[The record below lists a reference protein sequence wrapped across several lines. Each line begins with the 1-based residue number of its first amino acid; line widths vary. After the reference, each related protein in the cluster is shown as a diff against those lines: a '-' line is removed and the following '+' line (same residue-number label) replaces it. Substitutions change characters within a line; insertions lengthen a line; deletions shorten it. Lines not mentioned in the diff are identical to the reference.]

1 MAKNRL
7 LPMESHPRGAAKD
20 LCSASSSFRE
30 QAYPPFAS
38 GTSGCAFAYISDRKD
53 GRAPSA
59 KLPEMAA
66 TGRRMR
72 PMTRS
77 HKRGWVSLAAFAA
90 LLLAGCRAQPGAEA
104 TFDKT
109 FAVNGPV
116 RIELTNGSGDAH
128 ISAGAPGEVRV
139 HGAIEVHAW
148 SEKSSQERAQEIAS
162 NPPLSQES
170 NLIRIG
176 GSGPANGNVSID
188 YTIVVPADAEIHA
201 ATGSGDVVVD
211 GIKGP
216 ANFVSGSGAITASNI
231 SGDVQAMTGSG
242 EIKLSQVQGQVQ
254 ATAGSGDITLEDVRN
269 QVRLHSG
276 SGDMEITNPAD
287 AVEASTGSGD
297 ITIKGASADLRLRTG
312 SGDVDIAGNPAGSNY
327 WDIRTSSGDVVL
339 QVPPSASFRLM
350 AHSNSGDI
358 DAAIPIVMEG
368 TTQKHELRARL
379 GDGKARVEVQTSS
392 GSVSLK

>member
-1 MAKNRL
+1 M
-7 LPMESHPRGAAKD
+7 P
-20 LCSASSSFRE
+20 AS
-30 QAYPPFAS
+30 Q
-38 GTSGCAFAYISDRKD
+38 
-53 GRAPSA
+53 
-59 KLPEMAA
+59 
-66 TGRRMR
+66 RRTQK
-72 PMTRS
+72 MTRLQ
-77 HKRGWVSLAAFAA
+77 KVACVSLAACTA
-90 LLLAGCRAQPGAEA
+90 LLVAGCRSQPSAEG

-109 FAVNGPV
+109 FTVNGPV

-139 HGAIEVHAW
+139 HGEIEVHSW
-148 SEKSSQERAQEIAS
+148 SEKNSQERAQEIAS

-176 GSGPANGNVSID
+176 GSGLHTSNVSID

-242 EIKLSQVQGQVQ
+242 GIKFSQVQGQVQ
-254 ATAGSGDITLEDVRN
+254 ATTGSGDITLEDVRN

-276 SGDMEITNPAD
+276 SGDMEITNPAG
-287 AVEASTGSGD
+287 ALEASTGSGD

-312 SGDVDIAGNPAGSNY
+312 SGDVDIEGNPAGSNY
-327 WDIRTSSGDVVL
+327 WDIRTSSGDVAL

-368 TTQKHELRARL
+368 TTQKHDLRARL

>member
-1 MAKNRL
+1 
-7 LPMESHPRGAAKD
+7 
-20 LCSASSSFRE
+20 
-30 QAYPPFAS
+30 
-38 GTSGCAFAYISDRKD
+38 
-53 GRAPSA
+53 
-59 KLPEMAA
+59 
-66 TGRRMR
+66 
-72 PMTRS
+72 MTRA
-77 HKRGWVSLAAFAA
+77 HKLGWISLAACAA
-90 LLLAGCRAQPGAEA
+90 LLLAGCRAQPSAEG
-104 TFDKT
+104 TLDKT
-109 FAVNGPV
+109 FEVDGPV

-128 ISAGAPGEVRV
+128 ISAGPPGEVRV
-139 HGAIEVHAW
+139 HGEIEVHSW
-148 SEKSSQERAQEIAS
+148 SEKSSQEHVQELEA

-176 GSGPANGNVSID
+176 GSGVHASNESID

-201 ATGSGDVVVD
+201 ATGSGDVEVD

-216 ANFVSGSGAITASNI
+216 ANFISGSGGISASNI
-231 SGDVQAMTGSG
+231 SGDVQALTGSG
-242 EIKLSQVQGQVQ
+242 SIQFSQVHGQVQ
-254 ATAGSGDITLEDVRN
+254 ATSGSGDITLDAIRN

-297 ITIKGASADLRLRTG
+297 ITIKGASADIRLRTA
-312 SGDVDIAGNPAGSNY
+312 SGDVTIEGNPEASNY
-327 WDIRTSSGDVVL
+327 WDIHTSSGDVVL
-339 QVPPSASFRLM
+339 QVSPSASFRLM
-350 AHSNSGDI
+350 ARSSSGDI

>member
-1 MAKNRL
+1 MPGPETANTKMMRT
-7 LPMESHPRGAAKD
+7 H
-20 LCSASSSFRE
+20 
-30 QAYPPFAS
+30 
-38 GTSGCAFAYISDRKD
+38 
-53 GRAPSA
+53 
-59 KLPEMAA
+59 KL
-66 TGRRMR
+66 
-72 PMTRS
+72 
-77 HKRGWVSLAAFAA
+77 GWISLAACAA
-90 LLLAGCRAQPGAEA
+90 FLLAGCRSQPGAEG

-109 FAVNGPV
+109 FTVNGPV

-139 HGAIEVHAW
+139 HGDIQVHSW
-148 SEKSSQERAQEIAS
+148 SSKSSQERMQELES

-176 GSGPANGNVSID
+176 GSGLHTSNVSID

-201 ATGSGDVVVD
+201 ATGSGDVAVD

-216 ANFVSGSGAITASNI
+216 ANFVSGSGAITASNV

-242 EIKLSQVQGQVQ
+242 ELKFSQVQGQVQ
-254 ATAGSGDITLEDVRN
+254 ATTGSGDITLDDVRN

-276 SGDMEITNPAD
+276 SGNMEISNPAD

-312 SGDVDIAGNPAGSNY
+312 SGGVLIEGNPAGSNY

-350 AHSNSGDI
+350 AHSSSGDI

>member
-1 MAKNRL
+1 M
-7 LPMESHPRGAAKD
+7 
-20 LCSASSSFRE
+20 
-30 QAYPPFAS
+30 
-38 GTSGCAFAYISDRKD
+38 
-53 GRAPSA
+53 
-59 KLPEMAA
+59 PEMPAYQRQ
-66 TGRRMR
+66 TQK
-72 PMTRS
+72 MTRS
-77 HKRGWVSLAAFAA
+77 HKLGWISLAACTA
-90 LLLAGCRAQPGAEA
+90 LLLAGCRSQPGAEG

-109 FAVNGPV
+109 FTVNGPV
-116 RIELTNGSGDAH
+116 RIELSNGSGDAH

-139 HGAIEVHAW
+139 HGDIEAHSW
-148 SEKSSQERAQEIAS
+148 SEKESQERVQQAAA

-176 GSGPANGNVSID
+176 GSGAHNGNISID

-242 EIKLSQVQGQVQ
+242 EIKFSRIQGQVQ
-254 ATAGSGDITLEDVRN
+254 ATTGSGDITLDDVHN

-297 ITIKGASADLRLRTG
+297 ITIKGASADIRLRSS
-312 SGDVDIAGNPAGSNY
+312 SGDVVIEGNPAGSNY
-327 WDIRTSSGDVVL
+327 WDVRTSSGDVEL
-339 QVPPSASFRLM
+339 RVPPSASFRLM
-350 AHSNSGDI
+350 AHSSSGDI
-358 DAAIPIVMEG
+358 AAAIPIVMEG
-368 TTQKHELRARL
+368 TTQKHELHARL

>member
-1 MAKNRL
+1 M
-7 LPMESHPRGAAKD
+7 P
-20 LCSASSSFRE
+20 AS
-30 QAYPPFAS
+30 Q
-38 GTSGCAFAYISDRKD
+38 
-53 GRAPSA
+53 
-59 KLPEMAA
+59 
-66 TGRRMR
+66 RRTQK
-72 PMTRS
+72 MTRLQ
-77 HKRGWVSLAAFAA
+77 KLACVSLAACTA
-90 LLLAGCRAQPGAEA
+90 LLVAGCRSQPSAEG

-109 FAVNGPV
+109 FTVNGPV

-139 HGAIEVHAW
+139 HGGIEVHSW
-148 SEKSSQERAQEIAS
+148 SEKNSQERAQEIAS

-176 GSGPANGNVSID
+176 GSGLHTSNVSID

-231 SGDVQAMTGSG
+231 SGDLQAMTGSG
-242 EIKLSQVQGQVQ
+242 EIKFSQVQGQVQ
-254 ATAGSGDITLEDVRN
+254 ATTGSGDITLEDVRN

-276 SGDMEITNPAD
+276 SGDMEITNPAG
-287 AVEASTGSGD
+287 ALEASTGSGD

-312 SGDVDIAGNPAGSNY
+312 SGDVDIEGNPAGSNY
-327 WDIRTSSGDVVL
+327 WDIRTSSGDVAL

-368 TTQKHELRARL
+368 TTQKHDLRARL

>member
-1 MAKNRL
+1 
-7 LPMESHPRGAAKD
+7 
-20 LCSASSSFRE
+20 
-30 QAYPPFAS
+30 
-38 GTSGCAFAYISDRKD
+38 
-53 GRAPSA
+53 
-59 KLPEMAA
+59 
-66 TGRRMR
+66 
-72 PMTRS
+72 MTRS
-77 HKRGWVSLAAFAA
+77 HKLGWISLAVCAA
-90 LLLAGCRAQPGAEA
+90 LVLAGCRPQSSAEG

-109 FAVNGPV
+109 FTVNGPV

-128 ISAGAPGEVRV
+128 ISAGAPGDVRV
-139 HGAIEVHAW
+139 HGDTRVHSW
-148 SEKSSQERAQEIAS
+148 SEKDGQERARQLAA

-176 GSGPANGNVSID
+176 GSGTHSSNASVD
-188 YTIVVPADAEIHA
+188 YTIVVPADTEIHA
-201 ATGSGDVVVD
+201 ATGSGDVEVD

-216 ANFVSGSGAITASNI
+216 ANFVSGSGGITASNI

-242 EIKLSQVQGQVQ
+242 EIKCSQVRGQVQ
-254 ATAGSGDITLEDVRN
+254 ATTGSGDITLDDVHN

-297 ITIKGASADLRLRTG
+297 ITIKGASADVRL
-312 SGDVDIAGNPAGSNY
+312 
-327 WDIRTSSGDVVL
+327 RTSSGDVEL
-339 QVPPSASFRLM
+339 QVSPAASFRLM
-350 AHSNSGDI
+350 AHSSSGDI

-368 TTQKHELRARL
+368 TAQKHELHARL